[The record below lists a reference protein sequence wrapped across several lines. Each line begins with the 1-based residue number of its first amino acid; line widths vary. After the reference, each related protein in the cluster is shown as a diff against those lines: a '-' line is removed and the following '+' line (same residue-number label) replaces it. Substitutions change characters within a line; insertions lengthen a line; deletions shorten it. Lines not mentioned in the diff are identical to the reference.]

1 MKKVIHE
8 SGSLFFHLEKEA
20 LYILLFW
27 FLTAL
32 REGGLGPK
40 GQGCRYSGKRK
51 QAALSHGSAAPP
63 CPSPRF
69 FPCCPS
75 SLGNWLPEPD
85 TCFFVWPQ
93 LLESVFIH

>member
-32 REGGLGPK
+32 REGELGQK

-51 QAALSHGSAAPP
+51 QAALSRGSAAPP

-69 FPCCPS
+69 LPCCPG